1 MLTQGAPKEARTLF
15 RRHLP
20 PYALRKDQLVSIVWT
35 CVGKVHART
44 DDIME
49 LLSRL
54 LFSLA
59 AHDEWSIVVAITDG
73 SERFRGHVGIG
84 FRSQNLAD
92 VI

>member
-1 MLTQGAPKEARTLF
+1 MLTQGAPKEAQTLF

-59 AHDEWSIVVAITDG
+59 AHDEFVVAITDG
-73 SERFRGHVGIG
+73 SERFRGHVGNWIQVPK
-84 FRSQNLAD
+84 SS
-92 VI
+92 